1 MLKESSETLT
11 GNDRFE
17 GFVVDVIDE
26 VSKLLGF
33 NYILQIVSDN
43 NYGSYNVE
51 TGEWNGIIRELLDG
65 VSLLFVTQ
73 PNRLMSTSTLLQ
85 KADLGIADLSIT
97 YEREQA
103 VDFSLPFMNTGTQR
117 QFILFDYFF

>member
-33 NYILQIVSDN
+33 TYVLQIVGDN

-51 TGEWNGIIRELLDG
+51 TGEWNGVIRELLDNVG
-65 VSLLFVTQ
+65 F
-73 PNRLMSTSTLLQ
+73 
-85 KADLGIADLSIT
+85 
-97 YEREQA
+97 
-103 VDFSLPFMNTGTQR
+103 
-117 QFILFDYFF
+117 

>member
-1 MLKESSETLT
+1 MLKESSDTLT

-33 NYILQIVSDN
+33 SYVLQIVSDN

-51 TGEWNGIIRELLDG
+51 TGEWNGVIRALLDG
-65 VSLLFVTQ
+65 VS
-73 PNRLMSTSTLLQ
+73 
-85 KADLGIADLSIT
+85 
-97 YEREQA
+97 
-103 VDFSLPFMNTGTQR
+103 
-117 QFILFDYFF
+117 